1 MMPVMRAQ
9 SYNQQGLPPIAA
21 RRQRSKMDPHIIKEI
36 GMTANNAGTNVD
48 NSAESSADKGQDGT
62 IGRKWDQVTG
72 GTTSAATMGAGATG
86 EIAATADSKPAA
98 QKADASAMGQAGRT
112 DDLLAGGSGEEQGD
126 QGFQGKAGAHGQGSQ
141 AAAGTVTRQADADET
156 RSNDK

>member
-1 MMPVMRAQ
+1 MMTVMRSQ

-21 RRQRSKMDPHIIKEI
+21 RRQRSKMDPYIIKEI
-36 GMTANNAGTNVD
+36 GMTTNNADTNIG
-48 NSAESSADKGQDGT
+48 NSADTTADKGQNGA

-86 EIAATADSKPAA
+86 DIAATADSKPDA
-98 QKADASAMGQAGRT
+98 QNADAGAMGQAGRT

-126 QGFQGKAGAHGQGSQ
+126 RGFQGKAGAHGQGSQ
-141 AAAGTVTRQADADET
+141 AAAGTASGQADADET
-156 RSNDK
+156 RSDDK